1 MYQLLTDSACDLP
14 LATLKEKQVGIVSFH
29 FTVGEQELTDDMGA
43 TYELEDFYAQIKS
56 GVMPTTAQI
65 NIAEY
70 AAFFRPYVAA
80 GTPIAYIGFSSGLSG
95 SLNSARQARELLLEE
110 FPNATIAIVDTLG
123 ASAGEGRMVL
133 EAIRLRDSGAT
144 LAELTAWFDG
154 NALRLQ
160 SWFTVDSLDYLY
172 HGGRVSRTAATLGTL
187 LNIKP
192 LLDVDPAG
200 HLRMVGKIH
209 SRKKSLQALADHLLA
224 ALPSDPEQPLLIATS
239 GDWDAANFVKDRIL
253 AQAPT
258 ANIQVGPIGLTI
270 ASHTGFGCV
279 AAFVMGAKDRQ

>member
-14 LATLKEKQVGIVSFH
+14 LATLKEKDVGIVSFH
-29 FTVGEQELTDDMGA
+29 FTVGDRELTDDMGA
-43 TYELEDFYAQIKS
+43 SYDLEEFYTQIKA

-65 NIAEY
+65 NVGEY
-70 AAFFRPYVAA
+70 AAFFRPYVEA

-95 SLNSARQARELLLEE
+95 SLNSARQARDLLIEE
-110 FPNATIAIVDTLG
+110 FPDAQIAVVDTLN

-144 LAELTAWFDG
+144 LDELAAWFTE
-154 NALRLQ
+154 NAQRVQ

-192 LLDVDPAG
+192 LLDVDPEG
-200 HLRMVGKIH
+200 HLRVVGKIH
-209 SRKKSLQALADHLLA
+209 SRKKSLQALADRLLA
-224 ALPSDPEQPLLIATS
+224 ALPSDPTQPLLIATS

-279 AAFVMGAKDRQ
+279 AAFVMGTDKRK